1 MIFRADLREALLYLI
16 HHFTLRQGTSSIMTE
31 DTPKTRS
38 SRWLVC
44 SGIALIS
51 VSALCFSTTIYG
63 MEMSF
68 DSIAESS
75 ASARPSELAHRISLA
90 LIPSYAAWPVGILGI
105 VLLVLGFAVRRPIV
119 RP

>member
-16 HHFTLRQGTSSIMTE
+16 HHFTLRQGNSSIMA
-31 DTPKTRS
+31 DNTPKTRS

-44 SGIALIS
+44 SGLALIS
-51 VSALCFSTTIYG
+51 VSALCVFTTIYG

-75 ASARPSELAHRISLA
+75 ASVRPSELAHGISLA
-90 LIPSYAAWPVGILGI
+90 LIPSYAARPVGILGVI
-105 VLLVLGFAVRRPIV
+105 LLVFGFANRRPIV